1 MHISLFLTS
10 GPYALLLLQ
19 QVKNQ
24 NVLNLFNKHGGH
36 NASFGTNHH
45 CPSPFLSPLPLSPP
59 KWLLSFEETFDKPVF
74 KKEKKKIVGTAGR
87 GWLKCFAI
95 EAVFINFFKMLK
107 QALRLPAG
115 VLPSV
120 MWNSERSNR
129 QPCNI
134 NWLPPSC
141 DMNLSPPVKN
151 EPVWDKSTNYACNE
165 TMPLFKPI

>member
-1 MHISLFLTS
+1 M
-10 GPYALLLLQ
+10 
-19 QVKNQ
+19 
-24 NVLNLFNKHGGH
+24 
-36 NASFGTNHH
+36 
-45 CPSPFLSPLPLSPP
+45 
-59 KWLLSFEETFDKPVF
+59 
-74 KKEKKKIVGTAGR
+74 VGTAGW

-107 QALRLPAG
+107 QALRMPAG
-115 VLPSV
+115 ALPSV
-120 MWNSERSNR
+120 MWNSEGANR

-165 TMPLFKPI
+165 TMSLFKPYIRLCSQIINSHIFMILISTYLKSIAKVTCRYIYICPSVDSILD